1 MGVNFPPDLKPQWED
16 VVKDLHS
23 VCRRCQGMAR
33 RQEGIAAVRLTVFVN
48 EDGAPIAWTEPSM
61 IRLEPKARVTPET
74 LSLLVEWAQGM
85 GLDLGDVVSGI
96 ECPQT

>member
-1 MGVNFPPDLKPQWED
+1 MGGNFPPDLKPQWED
-16 VVKDLHS
+16 VVKDLYS

-61 IRLEPKARVTPET
+61 VRLEPKNRVSDET
-74 LSLLVEWAQGM
+74 LQLLVKWAEAM
-85 GLDLGDVVSGI
+85 GLDLGAVLGQS
-96 ECPQT
+96 ECP

>member
-1 MGVNFPPDLKPQWED
+1 MGINFPSDLKPQWED

-48 EDGAPIAWTEPSM
+48 EDGAPIAWSEPTM
-61 IRLEPKARVTPET
+61 IRLEPKNRVSEET
-74 LSLLVEWAQGM
+74 LQVLVKWAEAM
-85 GLDLGDVVSGI
+85 GLDLGAVLGQS
-96 ECPQT
+96 ECP